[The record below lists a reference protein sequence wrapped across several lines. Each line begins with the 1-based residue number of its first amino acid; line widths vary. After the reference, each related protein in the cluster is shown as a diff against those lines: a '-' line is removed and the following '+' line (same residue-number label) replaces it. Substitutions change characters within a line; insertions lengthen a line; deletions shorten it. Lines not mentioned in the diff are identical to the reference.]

1 MTDDN
6 NNNDNNNES
15 NENNANPRQHTTD
28 PKEIR
33 IAAQATLWHQA
44 YNPETDNKQ
53 ETDVNNNEKDNSE
66 QPKNT
71 K

>member
-6 NNNDNNNES
+6 NNNDNNNKS
-15 NENNANPRQHTTD
+15 NENNASPRQHTTD
-28 PKEIR
+28 NIENS
-33 IAAQATLWHQA
+33 IAAQVSMWHKA
-44 YNPETDNKQ
+44 ENPEMDNKQ